1 MQVSSYLTMDYPLI
15 FRSLLIVGLA
25 STMIGCGGSDGP
37 SRMPIS
43 GTVTFR
49 GQPVTSGI
57 VCFTPDAKRGNHGPQ
72 GIVRIVEGKFT
83 TTDRGKGAVSGPQIV
98 EIRGFGAAT
107 SSKGDTKPFAQG
119 ERLFPPYTVE
129 IDIAD
134 GATTFDFDVPESAAK
149 RTRL

>member
-1 MQVSSYLTMDYPLI
+1 MNYRLI
-15 FRSLLIVGLA
+15 LRSLLVVGLA
-25 STMIGCGGSDGP
+25 SAAIGCGGSDGP
-37 SRMPIS
+37 TRLPIT

-72 GIVRIVEGKFT
+72 GVARIVEGKFT
-83 TTDRGKGAVSGPQIV
+83 TSDRGKGAVSGPQIV
-98 EIRGFGAAT
+98 EIRGFGTTA
-107 SSKGDTKPFAQG
+107 SSKGDTESKVDTKPFAQG

-129 IDIAD
+129 IDIID
-134 GATTFDFDVPESAAK
+134 GATTFDFDVPESAAG